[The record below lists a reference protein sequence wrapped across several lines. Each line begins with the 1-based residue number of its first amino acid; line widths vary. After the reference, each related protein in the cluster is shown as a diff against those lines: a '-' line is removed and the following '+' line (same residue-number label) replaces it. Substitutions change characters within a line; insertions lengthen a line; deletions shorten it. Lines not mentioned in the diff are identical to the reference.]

1 IKGQEFSSDT
11 AERWETIQE
20 AARKRD
26 IPIDPRLTVQL
37 EGDSPSPEVG
47 YAAMK
52 SLLARGENFTAVFA
66 FNDISAIGAIRALE
80 EMGLRVPADVSVL

>member
-1 IKGQEFSSDT
+1 AELGIGHLYNLGHRRIAVIKGQEFSSDT

-66 FNDISAIGAIRALE
+66 FNDIS
-80 EMGLRVPADVSVL
+80 